1 MIPANPQ
8 KFHYVV
14 TVIAEDEEQADQIMA
29 ERINHDE
36 DLSEYGIGDYQIS
49 FRKPSPGSP
58 D

>member
-1 MIPANPQ
+1 MKP
-8 KFHYVV
+8 KTFHYVV
-14 TVIAEDEEQADQIMA
+14 TVIAEDEEQADQIMV

-58 D
+58 N